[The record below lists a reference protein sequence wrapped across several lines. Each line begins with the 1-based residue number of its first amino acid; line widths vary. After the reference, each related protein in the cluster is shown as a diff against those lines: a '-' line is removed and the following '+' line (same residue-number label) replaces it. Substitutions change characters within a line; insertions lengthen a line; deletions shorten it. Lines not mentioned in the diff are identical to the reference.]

1 MLSANC
7 EGQIMGMIFQTRSS
21 KANAES
27 WENERN
33 SHLRAIKTWHIRVG
47 KRYLLIETN
56 TFLFVTLT
64 YHQFFTDLALSYL
77 NQGFQGQFDTRL
89 RFLIQQTSMNWY
101 SF

>member
-64 YHQFFTDLALSYL
+64 YHQFFTDLALIYL
-77 NQGFQGQFDTRL
+77 NPNEVMRL
-89 RFLIQQTSMNWY
+89 TAIFTEKNLKFL
-101 SF
+101 

>member
-7 EGQIMGMIFQTRSS
+7 EVQIMGIIFQTRSS

-47 KRYLLIETN
+47 KRYLLIEAN

-64 YHQFFTDLALSYL
+64 YHQFFIDLALIYL
-77 NQGFQGQFDTRL
+77 NPNEAMRL
-89 RFLIQQTSMNWY
+89 TAIFTEKNLKIFVTLT
-101 SF
+101 

>member
-64 YHQFFTDLALSYL
+64 YHQFFTDLALIYL
-77 NQGFQGQFDTRL
+77 NPNEVMRL
-89 RFLIQQTSMNWY
+89 TAIFTEKNLKFFVALT
-101 SF
+101 

>member
-64 YHQFFTDLALSYL
+64 YHQFFTDLALIYL
-77 NQGFQGQFDTRL
+77 NPNEVMRL
-89 RFLIQQTSMNWY
+89 TAIFTEKNLKFFVTLT
-101 SF
+101 